1 MKDLQNTFCSII
13 LTRLT
18 RITFIWFISSIVSL
32 LVNNDLMTFFFFFFF
47 FFFLFNWLLI
57 DGNNLIQF
65 GLITRIILI
74 GADPE

>member
-18 RITFIWFISSIVSL
+18 RTTFIWFMSSIVSL

-47 FFFLFNWLLI
+47 FLFNWLLI
-57 DGNNLIQF
+57 DGNNLIRF